1 MRTTVSAAKAVE
13 LELQHAREGMMY
25 YTKLVENLE
34 DVLET
39 LAAIEPPTTAKKTT
53 GRGQAAPRSKSKLTG
68 KTRQAASRSSGNS
81 GKSGLPPT
89 GKEFWPTLLTDI
101 PQPAAEIFK
110 AAVDALGIR
119 PSAEDRKKLTQRMSN
134 ALSVMAKNGE
144 IHVEGDRRTRRYAR
158 NPRSAS

>member
-1 MRTTVSAAKAVE
+1 
-13 LELQHAREGMMY
+13 MY

-39 LAAIEPPTTAKKTT
+39 LAAIETPSTSKGTK
-53 GRGQAAPRSKSKLTG
+53 GRAQAAPKAKSKSTEKTG
-68 KTRQAASRSSGNS
+68 RAASRSSG
-81 GKSGLPPT
+81 KSGLPAT
-89 GKEFWPTLLTDI
+89 GKDFWPTLLTDV

-110 AAVDALGIR
+110 AAVSALGIR
-119 PSAEDRKKLTQRMSN
+119 PSADDKKKLTQRMSN

-158 NPRSAS
+158 NPRNAA

>member
-13 LELQHAREGMMY
+13 LELQHAREGMLY

-39 LAAIEPPTTAKKTT
+39 LAAIESPTATKRT
-53 GRGQAAPRSKSKLTG
+53 RERSQAAPKAKSRSIE
-68 KTRQAASRSSGNS
+68 KTRQAATRPSA
-81 GKSGLPPT
+81 KSGLPPT
-89 GKEFWPTLLTDI
+89 GKDFWPTLLTDV

-110 AAVDALGIR
+110 AAVNALGIR
-119 PSAEDRKKLTQRMSN
+119 PSADDKKKLTQRMSN

-158 NPRSAS
+158 NPRSAA

>member
-13 LELQHAREGMMY
+13 LELQHAREGMLY

-39 LAAIEPPTTAKKTT
+39 LAAIDSPTTTKRTKESSRTASRAKSKPAVKA
-53 GRGQAAPRSKSKLTG
+53 RQAAPK
-68 KTRQAASRSSGNS
+68 ASA
-81 GKSGLPPT
+81 KSGLPPT
-89 GKEFWPTLLTDI
+89 GKDFWPTLLTDV

-110 AAVDALGIR
+110 AAVNALGIR
-119 PSAEDRKKLTQRMSN
+119 PSADDKKKLTQRMSN

-144 IHVEGDRRTRRYAR
+144 IHAEGDRRTRRYAR
-158 NPRSAS
+158 NPRSAA